1 MLMKKFLFLS
11 ILLLLITA
19 CSNTSSNMTKEF
31 LESVPHP
38 ESTKILYE
46 QQKDENKVVL
56 YEDETGF
63 RVGYKNLDGKYWTHT
78 GNGEINP
85 GDGFDWV
92 MNNNPKI
99 PITLFGGIITNEQIT
114 TVLVKQKTMEKE
126 ATIIETDEGLR
137 GWFVTFDSLE
147 DADPG
152 EPDPL
157 KIEAFDSNGNI
168 LWKDGIYEDGH
179 FSGMTSN

>member
-1 MLMKKFLFLS
+1 MKK
-11 ILLLLITA
+11 ILLFSVMSLLITA
-19 CSNTSSNMTKEF
+19 CSNTSSNITEGF

-46 QQKDENKVVL
+46 QQKDDYKVVL
-56 YEDETGF
+56 YQDETGF
-63 RVGYKNLDGKYWTHT
+63 RVGYKRLDSKYWTHT

-85 GDGFDWV
+85 DDGFNWV
-92 MNNNPKI
+92 MNNNPSI

-137 GWFVTFDSLE
+137 CWFVTFDSIE
-147 DADPG
+147 EPDYG

-157 KIEAFDSNGNI
+157 KVEAFDSNGNV
-168 LWKDGIYEDGH
+168 LWKDGVYE
-179 FSGMTSN
+179 TS